1 MAKKIRVWDGTAWQ
15 DVSPSLPYT
24 AIHSAQASM
33 PATGVDGQVWL
44 DTDGTLAGQDFVP
57 LSGGTMT
64 GNLNTPSI
72 NSGGITG
79 QNYIINGGMD
89 VWQRG
94 TSFTGGQFTA
104 DRWTLAANSG
114 TLTASRSTDVP
125 SNLGFSYSYSMGG
138 TGLNTQIY
146 TRLESLQSARFA
158 GQTVTYS
165 VYAKSTAGSSPLS
178 YVGIYPTATDDW
190 SGSNVTDVQGNF
202 IATPAGA
209 WTRYSVTFTV
219 NSLATRGY
227 DLRIYR
233 NGTEASTTL
242 LTGIKLEI
250 GSQAT
255 PFSRAGGTIAG
266 ELTECQRYYWRTSPI
281 LGSGVYARYSGF
293 SPAVSTTGILAI
305 VQNPVPMRVRPTS
318 IDYLNVATY
327 DNTNIGG
334 TVSSLSLN
342 GDTTIYQAYVVV
354 GTSGLTQYRPYQL
367 MASNTSNSY
376 LGFSA
381 EL

>member
-1 MAKKIRVWDGTAWQ
+1 MSRVRDLASILTASSSMATDAE
-15 DVSPSLPYT
+15 VS
-24 AIHSAQASM
+24 AVSAQI
-33 PATGVDGQVWL
+33 PTNV
-44 DTDGTLAGQDFVP
+44 AGKNFF
-57 LSGGTMT
+57 
-64 GNLNTPSI
+64 
-72 NSGGITG
+72 
-79 QNYIINGGMD
+79 INGGMD
-89 VWQRG
+89 IWQRG

-190 SGSNVTDVQGNF
+190 SGSNVTDIQGNF

-219 NSLATRGY
+219 NALATRGY

-233 NGTEASTTL
+233 NGTETSTTL
-242 LTGIKLEI
+242 LTGIQLEI
-250 GSQAT
+250 GSVAT
-255 PFSRAGGTIAG
+255 PFSRAGGNIQG
-266 ELTECQRYYWRTSPI
+266 ELAACQRYYYRHAV
-281 LGSGVYARYSGF
+281 GSMQ
-293 SPAVSTTGILAI
+293 PVSLAFYW
-305 VQNPVPMRVRPTS
+305 S
-318 IDYLNVATY
+318 ATQ
-327 DNTNIGG
+327 
-334 TVSSLSLN
+334 LQ
-342 GDTTIYQAYVVV
+342 TTIPFPVTMRAAPTLDATS
-354 GTSGLTQYRPYQL
+354 GTSYYRIGRNSTAQDINGFAL
-367 MASNTSNSY
+367 SIASQNAADIYNNGQASGTAGWAGTLYTINASSY
-376 LGFSA
+376 IGFAA

>member
-1 MAKKIRVWDGTAWQ
+1 MAKKIRVWDGSAWQ
-15 DVSPSLPYT
+15 DVSVALPYN
-24 AIHSAQASM
+24 AVHSAQASM
-33 PATGVDGQVWL
+33 PSTAVDGQIWL

-57 LSGGTMT
+57 LTGGTMT

-190 SGSNVTDVQGNF
+190 SGSNVTDIQGNF

-209 WTRYSVTFTV
+209 WTRYSATFTV
-219 NSLATRGY
+219 NALATRGY

-233 NGTEASTTL
+233 NGTETSTTL

-250 GSQAT
+250 GNQAT
-255 PFSRAGGTIAG
+255 PFSRAQGTIAG
-266 ELTECQRYYWRTSPI
+266 ELAACQRYYQRFSFDTINVWMGI
-281 LGSGVYARYSGF
+281 GHAGSGSTTQFYPMIKLNNTMRVKPFSVDYSSLAWWNGGN
-293 SPAVSTTGILAI
+293 PVAVSSVSINNASPDFVMLTANTT
-305 VQNPVPMRVRPTS
+305 
-318 IDYLNVATY
+318 
-327 DNTNIGG
+327 
-334 TVSSLSLN
+334 
-342 GDTTIYQAYVVV
+342 
-354 GTSGLTQYRPYQL
+354 GLTQNNVYILGQ
-367 MASNTSNSY
+367 ASAPAY